1 MKKNWAVK
9 LLTGMSIILLGF
21 GFNGMECQASLD
33 NQTIGQEGPRG
44 RLGRSDET
52 DVEGQEGRIQN
63 NLQRIAFFIVNLT
76 NWWYIIINKEI
87 YGCGKQKEV
96 TI

>member
-1 MKKNWAVK
+1 MKGIKKGEEIAIKKNWAVK
-9 LLTGMSIILLGF
+9 RLTGMSIILLGF

-33 NQTIGQEGPRG
+33 NQTI
-44 RLGRSDET
+44 
-52 DVEGQEGRIQN
+52 GQEGRIQN